1 MRGFGGIESQGHGL
15 PFDRPHAVDQDAVA
29 QLEIRNLIEQHTGT
43 ALGMIEHLGD
53 GADIFFG
60 VNACDTFQF
69 TERIHPR
76 EPFA

>member
-1 MRGFGGIESQGHGL
+1 MRGFGGIYSQSHGL
-15 PFDRPHAVDQDAVA
+15 PLDRPHAVDQNSIAR
-29 QLEIRNLIEQHTGT
+29 LEIRNLIEQHTGT
-43 ALGMIEHLGD
+43 ALGMIEHFGD

-60 VNACDTFQF
+60 ISARDSLQF

>member
-1 MRGFGGIESQGHGL
+1 
-15 PFDRPHAVDQDAVA
+15 
-29 QLEIRNLIEQHTGT
+29 
-43 ALGMIEHLGD
+43 MIEHFGD

-60 VNACDTFQF
+60 VGACDSLQF